1 MAPMFD
7 WSALLRFG
15 LSHLRLSP
23 SEFWQL
29 TPKELSLM
37 ARPRSPQAQLGQ
49 RELQTLLEQY
59 PDAQKA
65 SDNDI

>member
-15 LSHLRLSP
+15 LSRLRLSP

-37 ARPRSPQAQLGQ
+37 ARPHSPQARFGQ
-49 RELQTLLEQY
+49 REVQTLLEQY
-59 PDAQKA
+59 PDVQKA
-65 SDNDI
+65 FDDDV